1 MALTIN
7 TNITAMQAQR
17 NLGASSMRSQSALS
31 KLSSGNRITS
41 AKDDAASL
49 SIASGLKLDL
59 ASLRAAS
66 SNISQASS
74 VLQIADGGLNQISD
88 ILGRLQTLAST
99 AQSDQISN
107 TERGFVNTEYQNLVQ
122 EVTRIAN
129 ATEYNGIELLSGTTG
144 VGATF
149 QADPAAIGANVNNDA
164 GFVSYTL
171 DGNNAIVQAATT
183 VTIEFDSATDVFT
196 LTSSDANGDLAAQ
209 SLNLA
214 DFGGIPNAGTTVD
227 LNFGELGVTMSLS
240 GDFVDADVNANNTI
254 TVQAAAAGVQGT
266 SLTFKVGVAATDT
279 IVANVNGATAGQ
291 LGIAA
296 TNVSTSAG
304 ADAAVTAIDTA
315 QQRINTNR
323 SSIGA
328 LLSRLDFA
336 NANVGVQIENTEAA
350 RSTLADTDVAQEMTR
365 FTSEQVLVQ
374 AGVSMLAQAN
384 QQPALLL
391 RLLQ

>member
-17 NLGASSMRSQSALS
+17 NLGASSMRSQSALA

-66 SNISQASS
+66 SNISQASA

-88 ILGRLQTLAST
+88 ILGRMQTLAST

-107 TERGFVNTEYQNLVQ
+107 TERGFINTEYTNLVS

-144 VGATF
+144 VGANLAVNAVGTNVEPADGLVAVTF
-149 QADPAAIGANVNNDA
+149 DSNKRAAGEA
-164 GFVSYTL
+164 
-171 DGNNAIVQAATT
+171 
-183 VTIEFDSATDVFT
+183 VTIEYDQNNNVFT
-196 LTSSDANGDLAAQ
+196 VTALDGPGGNPLSVQ
-209 SLNLA
+209 SLDLD
-214 DFGGIPNAGTTVD
+214 DFGGAIPAGQTVD
-227 LNFGELGVTMSLS
+227 LNFSDVGVTIRLS
-240 GDFVDADVNANNTI
+240 DDFDDTAALNANNEITI
-254 TVQAAAAGVQGT
+254 QAAAAGVQGT

-279 IVANVNGATAGQ
+279 IVANINGATATQ
-291 LGIAA
+291 LGIN
-296 TNVSTSAG
+296 TSTVSTRTN
-304 ADAAVTAIDTA
+304 ADAAVTAIDSA
-315 QQRINTNR
+315 QQAINTNR
-323 SSIGA
+323 ANIGA

-350 RSTLADTDVAQEMTR
+350 RSTLQDTDVAQEMTR

>member
-17 NLGASSMRSQSALS
+17 NLGVSSMRSQSALS
-31 KLSSGNRITS
+31 KLSSGNRITT

-49 SIASGLKLDL
+49 SIASGLSLDL

-66 SNISQASS
+66 ANIAQAAS
-74 VLQIADGGLNQISD
+74 VLQIADGGLAQITD
-88 ILGRLQTLAST
+88 ILGRMQTLAST

-107 TERGFVNTEYQNLVQ
+107 TERGFINTEFTNLRS
-122 EVTRIAN
+122 EITRIAE

-144 VGATF
+144 VGASLGTN
-149 QADPAAIGANVNNDA
+149 AIGTAVGA
-164 GFVSYTL
+164 AQGFVAYTFDSNL
-171 DGNNAIVQAATT
+171 RANGEAIRVAYDQNTNVFT
-183 VTIEFDSATDVFT
+183 VTG
-196 LTSSDANGDLAAQ
+196 LTGPAGNPLVAQ
-209 SLNLA
+209 SLNLN
-214 DFGGIPNAGTTVD
+214 DFGGPVPAGQTVD
-227 LNFGELGVTMSLS
+227 LNFSQVGVTIRLS
-240 GDFVDADVNANNTI
+240 SSFNAGAAINANNEVTI
-254 TVQAAAAGVQGT
+254 QDVAAGTQGT
-266 SLTFKVGVAATDT
+266 RLSFKVGVATTDT
-279 IVANVNGATAGQ
+279 ITANINGATAAQ
-291 LGIAA
+291 LGVD
-296 TNVSTSAG
+296 TSVVSTKLN

-315 QQRINTNR
+315 LQRINSNR
-323 SSIGA
+323 ANLGA

-350 RSTLADTDVAQEMTR
+350 RSALQDTDVAQEMTR
-365 FTSEQVLVQ
+365 FTSQQVLVQ